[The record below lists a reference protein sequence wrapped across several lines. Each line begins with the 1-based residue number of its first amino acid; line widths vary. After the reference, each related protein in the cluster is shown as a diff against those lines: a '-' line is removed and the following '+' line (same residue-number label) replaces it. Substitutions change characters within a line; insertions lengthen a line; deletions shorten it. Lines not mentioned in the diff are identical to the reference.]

1 MIDIHTHVPTH
12 RDAVPPGEEV
22 VNDEVAARP
31 AGLRH
36 DDVGR
41 VRARRSP
48 TSTSRSPSRSPVTAS
63 ACVPTLNDDVA
74 AFVAASPERRIGFL
88 SVHPEVAGVEDEL
101 ERATG
106 DLGLK
111 GIKLGPNYQI
121 FDPLGDAALRLYGF
135 AESRGLPVLFHQGAS
150 PVREAPLRY
159 AHPLLMDEVAIRF
172 PELRIVMAHMGHPWW
187 RETIVTI
194 RKHPHVYADVS
205 ALFYRPWSLYE
216 GMRLVAEWNVF
227 DKLLFGSDYP
237 IATPA
242 ETAAGLRRVNE
253 PIAGTGL
260 PPSRSRRSRRS
271 SSATP
276 AAARSRA
283 SGRSR
288 LLACPSRSPGPSAA
302 IAARVGAEQ
311 RRLVLGE
318 QGDGLLDHGRAGDEL
333 RGRRGRPGRPRSRR
347 ARAGAARSRRTRG
360 CSRESDRTRR
370 AASRRP

>member
-12 RDAVPPGEEV
+12 RDVVPPGEEV
-22 VNDEVAARP
+22 VNAKWRPDRPVSATTTWAEYEQAFAEVDVSVAFTIARD
-31 AGLRH
+31 RE
-36 DDVGR
+36 R
-41 VRARRSP
+41 VRP
-48 TSTSRSPSRSPVTAS
+48 D
-63 ACVPTLNDDVA
+63 LNDDVA
-74 AFVAASPERRIGFL
+74 AFVAASPRRRIGFL
-88 SVHPEVAGVEDEL
+88 SVHPEVAGVDDEL

-216 GMRLVAEWNVF
+216 GMRLVTEWNVF

-253 PIAGTGL
+253 PIEGTGL
-260 PPSRSRRSRRS
+260 PAVPLGAIEEIIERDPLPLLGLEPPGG
-271 SSATP
+271 SA
-276 AAARSRA
+276 S
-283 SGRSR
+283 
-288 LLACPSRSPGPSAA
+288 
-302 IAARVGAEQ
+302 
-311 RRLVLGE
+311 
-318 QGDGLLDHGRAGDEL
+318 
-333 RGRRGRPGRPRSRR
+333 
-347 ARAGAARSRRTRG
+347 
-360 CSRESDRTRR
+360 
-370 AASRRP
+370 

>member
-12 RDAVPPGEEV
+12 RDVVPPGEEV
-22 VNDEVAARP
+22 VNAKWRPDRPVSAATTWAEYEEAFAEVDVSVAFTIARD
-31 AGLRH
+31 RE
-36 DDVGR
+36 R
-41 VRARRSP
+41 VHP
-48 TSTSRSPSRSPVTAS
+48 E
-63 ACVPTLNDDVA
+63 LNDDVA
-74 AFVAASPERRIGFL
+74 AFVAAAPGRRIGFL
-88 SVHPEVAGVEDEL
+88 SVHPEVAGVDDEL

-260 PPSRSRRSRRS
+260 PAVPLGAIEAIIKRD
-271 SSATP
+271 P
-276 AAARSRA
+276 LP
-283 SGRSR
+283 
-288 LLACPSRSPGPSAA
+288 LLGLEHPGGS
-302 IAARVGAEQ
+302 
-311 RRLVLGE
+311 L
-318 QGDGLLDHGRAGDEL
+318 
-333 RGRRGRPGRPRSRR
+333 S
-347 ARAGAARSRRTRG
+347 
-360 CSRESDRTRR
+360 
-370 AASRRP
+370 